1 MGGGEKTRI
10 TCYGCQASYLVDLAK
25 TPPELTR
32 FSCLECGGEI
42 PILARVL
49 AARTPVSPPAAP
61 SAPVAPVA
69 QGGEEPDQVLDR
81 DRDRGL
87 AFSVGAGPAWLTIC
101 GGAISLLL
109 AVFVLLWASSAGDRR
124 QFEIVVGAVSRAL
137 GGHISFPA
145 GGPPG
150 PEAAAPAAPDSL
162 ARPQAGG
169 SQESQGLVQLR
180 ERLRVLVERDQ
191 MQKKTVTVRDEPKGV
206 TIIVQDMALF
216 DSGSAEISP
225 GMRPLLLRL
234 GRQLRGLDHEIVVEG
249 HTDSPP
255 NRDARLA
262 PSWELTAA
270 RAAKVAQ
277 FLVEQAQLDP
287 ARITA
292 AGYAHFRPRSALA
305 SPDNAKNRGIE
316 IVVLRGRGAQLLT
329 NPSGDPPPPGAQAR

>member
-32 FSCLECGGEI
+32 FNCLECGGDI

-49 AARTPVSPPAAP
+49 AARSPVSAPTVP
-61 SAPVAPVA
+61 SAPVAAPVA
-69 QGGEEPDQVLDR
+69 QEGEEPDQLL

-87 AFSVGAGPAWLTIC
+87 AFSTGAGPAWLTIC

-109 AVFVLLWASSAGDRR
+109 AVFVLLWASSAGERR

-150 PEAAAPAAPDSL
+150 PEAAASAAPDPL
-162 ARPQAGG
+162 VRPQAGG

-191 MQKKTVTVRDEPKGV
+191 MQKAVTVRDEPKGV

-255 NRDARLA
+255 NRDERLA

-277 FLVEQAQLDP
+277 FLVEQTRLDP
-287 ARITA
+287 DRITA
-292 AGYAHFRPRSALA
+292 AGYAHFRPRHALD

-316 IVVLRGRGAQLLT
+316 IVVLRGRGAQWLT
-329 NPSGDPPPPGAQAR
+329 DPSGDPAPPGAQAR